1 MIELNQ
7 NHFIGKGG
15 TRSCYLHP
23 SDFGKC
29 IKIDK
34 RKSGG
39 ATERE
44 ARYYGKL
51 ARIRPDLSYVHIPRF
66 YGFVETS
73 LGRGGVFDLIRDET
87 DGQISKSFSYYIKSG
102 EVTADSFLWRQ
113 AHRNYMDVLYSE
125 AIVIRDFNP
134 GNLCV
139 RKMKD
144 GSYQFVTIDGIGHRH
159 FVPLCD
165 YSKSFARHTI
175 RKHVKLKHFGSLAQI
190 LQRVENNRKKRQVNN
205 GASNTR

>member
-1 MIELNQ
+1 MIELKPI
-7 NHFIGKGG
+7 HFIGKGG

-23 SDFGKC
+23 FDSRKC

-44 ARYYGKL
+44 ACYYGKL

-66 YGFVETS
+66 YGFVETC
-73 LGRGGVFDLIRDET
+73 LGRGGVFDLIRDEIE
-87 DGQISKSFSYYIKSG
+87 GEISKSFSYYIKSG
-102 EVTADSFLWRQ
+102 EVTADAPLWLQ
-113 AHRNYMDVLYSE
+113 AHRDYMDVLYRE

-144 GSYQFVTIDGIGHRH
+144 GSYQLVTIDGIGHRH
-159 FVPLCD
+159 LVPLCD
-165 YSKSFARHTI
+165 YSRRFARHAI
-175 RKHVKLKHFGSLAQI
+175 RRHVKRKNFDSLAGV
-190 LQRVENNRKKRQVNN
+190 LMRFEETRKNRRRNE
-205 GASNTR
+205 A

>member
-1 MIELNQ
+1 MIELDQ

-23 SDFGKC
+23 HDSGKC

-44 ARYYGKL
+44 ARYYSKI

-66 YGFVETS
+66 YGFVDTN

-87 DGQISKSFSYYIKSG
+87 DGEISRSFSDYINAG
-102 EVTADSFLWRQ
+102 DVTVDHPIWLK
-113 AHRNYMDVLYSE
+113 AHRDYMKVLYDE
-125 AIVIRDFNP
+125 AIIIRDFNP

-139 RKMKD
+139 RKMRD

-159 FVPLCD
+159 LIPLCD
-165 YSKSFARHTI
+165 YSRWFARHTI
-175 RKHVKLKHFGSLAQI
+175 QRHVKRKNFGSLAEI
-190 LQRVENNRKKRQVNN
+190 FKRIENKVGNPREKLQK
-205 GASNTR
+205 